1 MRYPI
6 SFLASICLP
15 LLALGCSVSPQP
27 IPIYTESG
35 FTIAIAHDPR
45 SGSGHSHPIAVSVA
59 QMKALLLGL
68 RVRGRDI
75 VGTFG
80 MVGEDRG
87 APAFGESDITK
98 LAPHLVAGLG
108 KASPQD
114 LVTFHLVQRDSRGA
128 PLVTSGGLFVRNQ
141 HLYVIL
147 ANDRTSPSS
156 IQYETAYEPD
166 SLIDPL
172 LPIARFKFV
181 AELIPQELRVTT
193 SDAKR
198 MDGWEG
204 YLDESKVVVVNLQHL
219 TKNLPSPSAP
229 APIVSPVIK
238 P

>member
-1 MRYPI
+1 MRHPI
-6 SFLASICLP
+6 SAPASIYLTV
-15 LLALGCSVSPQP
+15 LVLSCSVSPPP

-35 FTIAIAHDPR
+35 FTVAIAHDPR
-45 SGSGHSHPIAVSVA
+45 SGSGHSHPVAVSLA

-68 RVRGRDI
+68 RVRGRDA

-80 MVGEDRG
+80 LLGEDRG
-87 APAFGESDITK
+87 TPAFGESDITK

-114 LVTFHLVQRDSRGA
+114 LVTFHLAQRDSRGA
-128 PLVTSGGLFVRNQ
+128 PMVTSGGVFVRNQ

-156 IQYETAYEPD
+156 VQYETAYEPN

-204 YLDESKVVVVNLQHL
+204 YLDESKVVVVDLQHL
-219 TKNLPSPSAP
+219 NKNLPPPSDG
-229 APIVSPVIK
+229 APIISPVIR

>member
-1 MRYPI
+1 MRHPI
-6 SFLASICLP
+6 SALVSICLP
-15 LLALGCSVSPQP
+15 LLALSCSVSPQP

-35 FTIAIAHDPR
+35 FTVAIAHDPR

-68 RVRGRDI
+68 RVRGRDV

-80 MVGEDRG
+80 LLGEDRG
-87 APAFGESDITK
+87 TPAFGESDITK
-98 LAPHLVAGLG
+98 LTPHLVDGLG
-108 KASPQD
+108 KASPHD
-114 LVTFHLVQRDSRGA
+114 LVRFHLVQRDNAGA
-128 PLVTSGGLFVRNQ
+128 LLVTSGGLFVRNQ

-147 ANDRTSPSS
+147 ANARTSPSS

-166 SLIDPL
+166 SRIDPL

-181 AELIPQELRVTT
+181 TELIPRELRVPT

-198 MDGWEG
+198 IDGWEG
-204 YLDESKVVVVNLQHL
+204 YLDESKVVVVDLQRL
-219 TKNLPSPSAP
+219 TKNLPPHSDA
-229 APIVSPVIK
+229 APIVSPVIR